1 MMRNR
6 FFKWLTTLFLVLVLG
21 VMIFPMLYMILLSFQ
36 NPGSFALS
44 WKSFTI
50 TFENY
55 ATVFKTNNFGLF
67 FFNSSFV
74 AIVVTLG
81 NMLFCAM
88 VGYGLSRGPKR
99 ITWPLFVMAI
109 AMLMVPAHV
118 LILPLFQMMLKFRW
132 FDTYFAL
139 IIPWL
144 VSPIGIFL
152 MKQYIDGL
160 PSDLEDAAR
169 IDGAGEIRIFFKVV
183 LPLCKPALAVLA
195 VQIFLTT
202 WNTFLFPKIFTNS
215 TEMYTLPVGLALMQD
230 PRASDWPV
238 TMAGSV
244 VAALPVII
252 FFLIFQKRIT
262 EGITAG
268 ALKQ

>member
-1 MMRNR
+1 MNR
-6 FFKWLTTLFLVLVLG
+6 SALKSILTAILIIVLLI
-21 VMIFPMLYMILLSFQ
+21 MIFPMLYMIVLSFQ
-36 NPGSFALS
+36 KPGSF
-44 WKSFTI
+44 TI
-50 TFENY
+50 SVDDFAITLENY
-55 ATVFKTNNFGLF
+55 IVVFKSNNFGRY
-67 FFNSSFV
+67 FFNSAFV
-74 AIVVTLG
+74 ALTVTLG

-88 VGYGLSRGPKR
+88 AGYGLSRGFKKIARPV
-99 ITWPLFVMAI
+99 FFSAV
-109 AMLMVPAHV
+109 AMLMIPAHV
-118 LILPLFQMMLKFRW
+118 LILPIFKMMLEFAW
-132 FDTYFAL
+132 FDTYLAL

-144 VSPIGIFL
+144 VAPLGVFL

-160 PSDLEDAAR
+160 PADLEDAAR
-169 IDGAGEIRIFFKVV
+169 VDGAGELSIFFRIV

-202 WNTFLFPKIFTNS
+202 WNSFLFPKILTNS
-215 TEMYTLPVGLALMQD
+215 EDMYTLPVGLALMQD
-230 PRASDWPV
+230 PRSSDWPV

>member
-1 MMRNR
+1 MMRNKLS
-6 FFKWLTTLFLVLVLG
+6 KWLITLFLICVLF
-21 VMIFPMLYMILLSFQ
+21 VMIFPMIYMILLSFQ
-36 NPGSFALS
+36 SPGSFAVS
-44 WKSFTI
+44 WSSFTV

-55 ATVFKTNNFGLF
+55 ARVFKTNNFGLF
-67 FFNSSFV
+67 FFNSVFV
-74 AIVVTLG
+74 AIAVTIG

-88 VGYGLSRGPKR
+88 VGYGISRGPKR
-99 ITWPLFVMAI
+99 ITWPIFICAI

-118 LILPLFQMMLKFRW
+118 LILPIFQMMLKFRW
-132 FDTYFAL
+132 FDTYLAL
-139 IIPWL
+139 IVPWL
-144 VSPIGIFL
+144 VSPLGIFL

-169 IDGAGEIRIFFKVV
+169 IDGAGETRIFFKVV

-202 WNTFLFPKIFTNS
+202 WNSFLFPKILTNS
-215 TEMYTLPVGLALMQD
+215 TNMYTLPVGLGLLQD

>member
-1 MMRNR
+1 
-6 FFKWLTTLFLVLVLG
+6 
-21 VMIFPMLYMILLSFQ
+21 
-36 NPGSFALS
+36 
-44 WKSFTI
+44 
-50 TFENY
+50 
-55 ATVFKTNNFGLF
+55 
-67 FFNSSFV
+67 
-74 AIVVTLG
+74 
-81 NMLFCAM
+81 M
-88 VGYGLSRGPKR
+88 VGYGLSRGPKK
-99 ITWPLFVMAI
+99 IAWPIFFSAV
-109 AMLMVPAHV
+109 AMLMVPPHV
-118 LILPLFQMMLKFRW
+118 LILPLFQMMLKLQW
-132 FDTYFAL
+132 FDTYLAL
-139 IIPWL
+139 IVPWL
-144 VSPIGIFL
+144 VSQLGVFL

-160 PSDLEDAAR
+160 PSELEDAAR

-202 WNTFLFPKIFTNS
+202 WNSFLFPKILTNS
-215 TEMYTLPVGLALMQD
+215 TEMYTLPVGLALLQD